1 MSKKTGYL
9 FGILLTIILG
19 TILYYFFCC
28 NNYGGIADNEEE
40 VEVEKVVAEPEV
52 KSTSRNAFSIVDS
65 SNSLDFSANDNFNF
79 KTSSYTILEPVNSQL
94 DEQVVNLSTYLIDNP
109 NKSVDITGFYTS
121 SETNNSAFPNLG
133 LARANA
139 VKNYFVSKGISS
151 KAINTKGELNDDLVP
166 DSNNINYGP
175 VNYGISTGQSS
186 GDDLAALRAE
196 IKADPLVLYFDTA
209 QSTINLTAEQRRKI
223 SKISK
228 YMDKADNA
236 ITNVVGHTDNTSSRA
251 SNMRLG
257 KKRAEFAK
265 SYLVQNGI
273 NSSKIRTSSKGPD
286 QPIAS
291 NANESGRAKNR
302 RVVVTIN

>member
-19 TILYYFFCC
+19 TILYYYLCC
-28 NNYGGIADNEEE
+28 NYDYGVVKNED
-40 VEVEKVVAEPEV
+40 EVEKVVAEPEV
-52 KSTSRNAFSIVDS
+52 KSTTKNAFSIVDS
-65 SNSLDFSANDNFNF
+65 SSSLAFKAHDNFNF
-79 KTSSYTILEPVNSQL
+79 KASNYKILEPINERL
-94 DEQVVNLSTYLIDNP
+94 YKEIGRLTTYIKDNP

-121 SETNNSAFPNLG
+121 NETNNSAFPNLG

-139 VKNYFVSKGISS
+139 IKNYLVSLGLSS
-151 KAINTKGELNDDLVP
+151 KRFNTYGELNDSIVP
-166 DSNNINYGP
+166 DTDNIYYGP
-175 VNYGISTGQSS
+175 AKYSIETGVTNSE
-186 GDDLAALRAE
+186 GDLATLRAG

-209 QSTINLTAEQRRKI
+209 QSSINLTAAQREKV
-223 SKISK
+223 SKISR

-236 ITNVVGHTDNTSSRA
+236 ITNVVGHTDNTSSRE

-265 SYLVQNGI
+265 NYLIRNGI
-273 NSSKIRTSSKGPD
+273 NSNKIRTSSKGPD
-286 QPIAS
+286 QPIAD
-291 NANESGRAKNR
+291 NATEDGKAKNR